1 MIYSQSSINQTVYKI
16 YKYAYDK
23 GVNAALLAA
32 EDSKVYKIFK
42 KDVEKAIFQQIVF
55 ILVEKNYFDTLMSLV
70 GKSESFLETQ
80 IRSLLTYVA
89 LDKLV
94 DFKSFLV
101 WAGERG
107 GQSFLDK
114 SEINAVFGLK
124 NQQVINYFDDYSK
137 LLINSVDDYTKR
149 WLAKEIQNGLKEGLT
164 PFEIQERITRR
175 GREFSAIRA
184 ERITLTETA
193 RAMTTVEIEAASRAG
208 VTEMVWQTSQDE
220 RVCPICGP
228 LDGKQT
234 RIGGSF
240 PGGYAQPPAHVS
252 CRCYIKEILPR
263 NYERSATIWLGA

>member
-1 MIYSQSSINQTVYKI
+1 MIYSQSSITQTVNKI

-32 EDSKVYKIFK
+32 EDSKTYKKFQ
-42 KDVEKAIFQQIVF
+42 KDLEKAIFQQIVF
-55 ILVEKNYFDTLMSLV
+55 ILREKNYFDTLMVLV

-80 IRSLLTYVA
+80 IKSLLAYVA
-89 LDKLV
+89 LDKIV

-114 SEINAVFGLK
+114 AEISGVFGLK

-137 LLINSVDDYTKR
+137 LLISSVDDYTKR
-149 WLAKEIQNGLKEGLT
+149 WLAKQIQDGLKEGLT
-164 PFEIQERITRR
+164 PFEIQQKITRL

-208 VTEMVWQTSQDE
+208 VTEIIWQTSQDE

-228 LDGKQT
+228 MEGKQA
-234 RIGGSF
+234 RIGGF
-240 PGGYAQPPAHVS
+240 FAGGYDQPPAHVS
-252 CRCYIKEILPR
+252 CRCYIKEVLPR
-263 NYERSATIWLGA
+263 NYEKPANIWLGA